1 VSGIVYFGT
10 QEGYVYAL
18 DAQTGSLIWSDTLG
32 SLNSSAAV
40 AGGNLYIWD
49 TRNVYALN
57 AQTGAITWTQSSFGV
72 LYIYGSPAV
81 ANGVVYIESA
91 TKLYALD
98 AQAGTVLWS
107 YPVTT
112 SRNSSVYCSPVVV
125 NGFVYLALGHNVYAF
140 HLPGVTS

>member
-1 VSGIVYFGT
+1 
-10 QEGYVYAL
+10 
-18 DAQTGSLIWSDTLG
+18 
-32 SLNSSAAV
+32 
-40 AGGNLYIWD
+40 
-49 TRNVYALN
+49 VYALN
-57 AQTGAITWTQSSFGV
+57 AQTGAIIWTQSSFGV
-72 LYIYGSPAV
+72 IYIYGSPAV